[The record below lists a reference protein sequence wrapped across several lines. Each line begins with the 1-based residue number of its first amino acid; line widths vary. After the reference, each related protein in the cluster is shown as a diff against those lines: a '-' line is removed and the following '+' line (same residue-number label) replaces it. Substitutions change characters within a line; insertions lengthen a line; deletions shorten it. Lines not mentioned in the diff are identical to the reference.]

1 MTNVSCLNCKWRK
14 DMVCIPCSRDCKS
27 HYELTTDDLLSNKTS
42 CDFYR
47 GIKDQYCFGK
57 SNVFYTQDVHDLIQS
72 YDYDGFEISAVCIEN
87 PSKVIVNGVSYDYE
101 DRKRLIIQIEHVFC
115 VEGYW
120 LFIIKIN
127 DQQIHA
133 MCEVMT
139 MRFDKENRCLFIDLI
154 GAYEGGK

>member
-14 DMVCIPCSRDCKS
+14 DMVCIPYSRDCKS
-27 HYELTTDDLLSNKTS
+27 HYELTTDDLLLNKTS

-47 GIKDQYCFGK
+47 GIKDQYCFGD

-72 YDYDGFEISAVCIEN
+72 YDCDGFEISAVCIGN